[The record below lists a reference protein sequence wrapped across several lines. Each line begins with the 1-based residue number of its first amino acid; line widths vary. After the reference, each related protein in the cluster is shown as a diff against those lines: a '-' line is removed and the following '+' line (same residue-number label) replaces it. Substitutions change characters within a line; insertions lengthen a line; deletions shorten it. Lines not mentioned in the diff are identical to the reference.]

1 MHRGYLLQSIRRLFK
16 IFFKQVTDMMR
27 PHTDLP
33 SMSWMLFSCLMLL
46 SQVQGED
53 SPKEVPTP
61 RTRCPKGSKA
71 YASHCYALFMTPK
84 SWMNADMA
92 CQKRP
97 SGHLVSVLSGAEAS
111 FVASLVQNSANTYS
125 NIWMGLH
132 DPTEGYEPNAGG
144 WEWSSTDVLNYLA
157 WERHPSTNPNPGY
170 CGSLSASTVNHSDEE
185 SCHVVSCLHGDKLG
199 TYMARN

>member
-1 MHRGYLLQSIRRLFK
+1 
-16 IFFKQVTDMMR
+16 MR

-33 SMSWMLFSCLMLL
+33 SVSWMLFSCLMLL

-61 RTRCPKGSKA
+61 RIRCPKGSKA

-84 SWMNADMA
+84 SWMNAD
-92 CQKRP
+92 
-97 SGHLVSVLSGAEAS
+97 
-111 FVASLVQNSANTYS
+111 
-125 NIWMGLH
+125 
-132 DPTEGYEPNAGG
+132 GYEPNAGG

-170 CGSLSASTVNHSDEE
+170 CGSLSASTGYLKWRDYNCGAMLPYICKFKD
-185 SCHVVSCLHGDKLG
+185 
-199 TYMARN
+199 